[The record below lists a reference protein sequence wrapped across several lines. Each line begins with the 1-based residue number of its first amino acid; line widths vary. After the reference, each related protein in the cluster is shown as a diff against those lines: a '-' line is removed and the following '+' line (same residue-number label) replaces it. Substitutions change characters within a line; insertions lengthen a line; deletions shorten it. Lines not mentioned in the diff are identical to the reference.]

1 MKQKYLYLLALL
13 SGLILSLAWPMHGF
27 PFLLLFGF
35 VPLFFI
41 EDYFHNN
48 KGQINKYAIFK
59 YLYIA
64 FFTWNI
70 LTTWW
75 ILNSTIFGAIM
86 AILLNSFFMAIVFF
100 IFHLSKRTYSNPNHS
115 IFLIVFY
122 WIAFEYLHLDWD
134 LSWPWLNLGNGFAMY
149 TRWIQWYEYTG
160 IFGGTLWIL
169 ISNILFFKVLKS
181 FLIEKRINKT
191 VVFKLA
197 FSILVVI
204 VPMAFSLWIY
214 NHQIEQGEKCEV
226 IVSQPNIDPYSE
238 QYTISIREA
247 IEKNLVAVEPYIS
260 DSTVFIICPESA
272 LQENIWHNSVE
283 DSRSVVLTR
292 RFLEKYSHLNI
303 IIGASTFRL
312 FDDDEPLTR
321 TARKFTDVDK
331 YYEAYNTALFI
342 NQDSPVKLY
351 HKSKLVPGPEK
362 MPFQRLL
369 SPLQNIAFD
378 LGGTV
383 GSLGLSPERE
393 IFTSLDDRF
402 KVPGIICY
410 ESVYGAFV
418 SGFVLNGANLLFI
431 ITNDGWWGNTAGHRQ
446 HFSFAKLR
454 AVETRRNIARSA
466 NTGISA
472 IINSRGETLQSS
484 DYWVSDVLKAELI
497 TNDKITFY
505 VKYGD
510 YIGRVCTFI
519 ALFSILIAFAVS
531 KLNWKN

>member
-191 VVFKLA
+191 VAFKLA

-393 IFTSLDDRF
+393 IFTSVDDRF
-402 KVPGIICY
+402 KVPGIMCY
-410 ESVYGAFV
+410 EAVYGSFV

>member
-292 RFLEKYSHLNI
+292 RFLEKYPHLNI
-303 IIGASTFRL
+303 IIGASTFLQLNRTL
-312 FDDDEPLTR
+312 NQHVQPELLAPQQTVFDRYFLQYR
-321 TARKFTDVDK
+321 V
-331 YYEAYNTALFI
+331 
-342 NQDSPVKLY
+342 
-351 HKSKLVPGPEK
+351 
-362 MPFQRLL
+362 FQ
-369 SPLQNIAFD
+369 S
-378 LGGTV
+378 
-383 GSLGLSPERE
+383 
-393 IFTSLDDRF
+393 
-402 KVPGIICY
+402 
-410 ESVYGAFV
+410 
-418 SGFVLNGANLLFI
+418 
-431 ITNDGWWGNTAGHRQ
+431 
-446 HFSFAKLR
+446 
-454 AVETRRNIARSA
+454 
-466 NTGISA
+466 
-472 IINSRGETLQSS
+472 
-484 DYWVSDVLKAELI
+484 
-497 TNDKITFY
+497 
-505 VKYGD
+505 
-510 YIGRVCTFI
+510 
-519 ALFSILIAFAVS
+519 
-531 KLNWKN
+531 